1 MEFDYTNFVV
11 NGMAFLLIM
20 EGITPLTSPKGWR
33 QFLAKLSNLSDKH
46 PRMIGLAMVAIG
58 GCVLYFYNIDL
69 WS

>member
-1 MEFDYTNFVV
+1 MELHYTKFVV

-20 EGITPLTSPKGWR
+20 EGIAPLNAPKEWR

-46 PRMIGLAMVAIG
+46 ARMIGFAMVAIG
-58 GCVLYFYNIDL
+58 GCILYFYNIDL